1 MNKTLKSDLV
11 KVSHIDDISSQI
23 GKEVKIGDNEIAV
36 FKLSSGKIK
45 AIENKCP
52 HKQGPLSEGI
62 ISGEYIFCPL
72 HDWKIDLD
80 SGEVQKPDDGCVKTY
95 PVEIIDNFI
104 HIRV

>member
-1 MNKTLKSDLV
+1 MNKTLKTDLV
-11 KVSHIDDISSQI
+11 KVSHIDDLSSQI
-23 GKEVKIGDNEIAV
+23 GKEVKIGDNEIAL

-45 AIENKCP
+45 AIENRCP
-52 HKQGPLSEGI
+52 HKQGPLSQGI

-80 SGEVQKPDDGCVKTY
+80 NGEVQKPDDGCVKTY
-95 PVEIIDNFI
+95 PVEVIDDFI